1 MSRALGFTFPRL
13 LLVRANDPTLL
24 YFCSRT
30 FAKPGF
36 FAEAIRAKRDNDWN
50 SSGDIVSNPVHLGN
64 ISMTVKVKG
73 VGNGGASEVNI
84 TFPESSTYP
93 HRFNPK
99 IEKSERLLTDLVVT

>member
-1 MSRALGFTFPRL
+1 M

-24 YFCSRT
+24 YFCSRP

-50 SSGDIVSNPVHLGN
+50 ASGDIVSTPVHLGN

-73 VGNGGASEVNI
+73 GTSEVNI
-84 TFPESSTYP
+84 TFPESSTCP
-93 HRFNPK
+93 HRFNPQ